1 MIFEIL
7 NPDGSVHN
15 NIVADHMYMTDNFP
29 SGNYREVIEAAVV
42 VQQPEHRNITKLA
55 FMNRFS
61 DGEAIALDLASIGST
76 VNTAAIRRYK
86 EKIMAATFID
96 LDREDTR
103 AGVMALESL
112 GLLAVGRAL
121 IILDS
126 AIQLD
131 EVYKG

>member
-1 MIFEIL
+1 
-7 NPDGSVHN
+7 
-15 NIVADHMYMTDNFP
+15 
-29 SGNYREVIEAAVV
+29 
-42 VQQPEHRNITKLA
+42 
-55 FMNRFS
+55 MNRFS